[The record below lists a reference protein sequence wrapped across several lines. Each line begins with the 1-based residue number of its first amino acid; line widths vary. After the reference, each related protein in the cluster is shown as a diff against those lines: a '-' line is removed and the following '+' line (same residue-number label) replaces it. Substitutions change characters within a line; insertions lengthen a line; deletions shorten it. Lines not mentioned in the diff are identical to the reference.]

1 MRVLRWFLIA
11 STGFLLAGCAGYTL
25 GPTNGDIAGDRTI
38 QISPFGNNTMEPHLG
53 DALTDALRQQ
63 LQHDG
68 TFRLA
73 TSDPGDILVTGYVT
87 SYIRREQDFSQADA
101 DVALDYRISLTAQI
115 TARERSTG
123 KILLNQPVN
132 GYTLIR
138 VGPDLTSSERQAL
151 PLLAEDLA
159 KNITSLLVDGKW

>member
-1 MRVLRWFLIA
+1 MRAFRWLLIA
-11 STGFLLAGCAGYTL
+11 SAGILLAGCAGYSL
-25 GPTNGDIAGDRTI
+25 GPTNGETAGDKTI
-38 QISPFGNNTMEPHLG
+38 QISPFGNSTMEPHLG
-53 DALTDALRQQ
+53 DALTDALRTQ

-68 TFRLA
+68 TYRLA
-73 TSDPGDILVTGYVT
+73 TSEAGDIVVTGTVTGYD
-87 SYIRREQDFSQADA
+87 RREQDFSPADA
-101 DVALDYRISLTAQI
+101 DVALDYRVGLTAQV

-123 KILLNQPVN
+123 KVVLDQPVS

-138 VGPDLTSSERQAL
+138 VGPDLTSVERQAL

>member
-1 MRVLRWFLIA
+1 MRALRWFLIA
-11 STGFLLAGCAGYTL
+11 SAGLLLSGCAGYKL

-38 QISPFGNNTMEPHLG
+38 QISPFSNVTMEPHLG
-53 DALTDALRQQ
+53 DALTTALRQEV
-63 LQHDG
+63 QHDG

-73 TSDPGDILVTGYVT
+73 TGDPGDIVVTGSIIGYE
-87 SYIRREQDFSQADA
+87 RKEQNFSPADA
-101 DVALDYRISLTAQI
+101 DVALDYRISLTAKI

-123 KILLNQPVN
+123 KILLDQPVT

-138 VGPDLTSSERQAL
+138 VGPDLTSVERQAL